1 MALKAGRVGVN
12 PESVDNS
19 GRPKVDTSN
28 IYTKTQADTKF
39 ATKTELSAKADQS
52 NLTANSKDF
61 VFAYSGGQYGYK
73 AGSDGAFNPFEK
85 AGVTCMGWVKPADL
99 DDTGLVAAEDITI
112 EEGGYCIDGDKV
124 IFDIIFSA
132 SAAVTADIALITG
145 LPESSVQSNV
155 TIPLTRCESADSVA
169 NARNTYFLFESIGG
183 TYRAYYH
190 DRTLKFSTVT
200 ASGRYYHVYGTYPK
214 KGA

>member
-1 MALKAGRVGVN
+1 MALKAGRVGVS
-12 PESVDNS
+12 PDSIDNS
-19 GRPKVDTSN
+19 GRPKFDTSN
-28 IYTKTQADTKF
+28 IYTKAQVD
-39 ATKTELSAKADQS
+39 SALALKADQS

-85 AGVTCMGWVKPADL
+85 AGVTCMGWVKPAEFV
-99 DDTGLVAAEDITI
+99 DTGLVAAEGITI
-112 EEGGYCIDGDKV
+112 EEGGYSIDGNKI

-132 SAAVTADIALITG
+132 SDAVAADTSLITG

-169 NARNTYFLFESIGG
+169 NARDTYFLFESVGG

-190 DRTLKFSTVT
+190 DKTLKFSTVT
-200 ASGRYYHVYGTYPK
+200 ASGRYYHVYGMYPK